1 MREVVIP
8 LNAFWSHGL
17 SQYKVCPFLYPRS
30 PQFLLLSLPSP
41 EIEPLNRG
49 DGSGN
54 EDGRS
59 NRMILIGAGDR
70 LCKNTA

>member
-8 LNAFWSHGL
+8 LNAFWSHRL
-17 SQYKVCPFLYPRS
+17 SQYKICTLLHPGL

-41 EIEPLNRG
+41 EIEPLNRD
-49 DGSGN
+49 DGSGK